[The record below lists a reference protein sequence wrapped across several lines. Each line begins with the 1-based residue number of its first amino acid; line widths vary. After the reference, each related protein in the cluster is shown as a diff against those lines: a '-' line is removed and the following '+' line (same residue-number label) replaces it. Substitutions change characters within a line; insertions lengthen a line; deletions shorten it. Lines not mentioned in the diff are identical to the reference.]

1 MLSEIRYRTIQNTHK
16 GIYSYIGLIC
26 KTMNKEFEICLRILS
41 LLLIVEFFS
50 IEMLKWID
58 VFVLISYFL
67 CRKDIQWRIWWAC
80 VPRVPLMAHTHC
92 TGTGQTA
99 VDCYIML

>member
-26 KTMNKEFEICLRILS
+26 KTINKEFEICLRILS

-50 IEMLKWID
+50 IEMLKWFIS
-58 VFVLISYFL
+58 FVLVRYIF
-67 CRKDIQWRIWWAC
+67 DILLFFVGRICSGAYGG
-80 VPRVPLMAHTHC
+80 VRSSRPPPMAHTH
-92 TGTGQTA
+92 
-99 VDCYIML
+99 